1 MDIQPT
7 NRQSELLGEDI
18 SEYVA
23 QLQLH
28 MALQA
33 RNLVP
38 TFNTTGV
45 NSSRHQ
51 MLQEVQAVAEK
62 MASRQ
67 SL

>member
-1 MDIQPT
+1 LDIQPT
-7 NRQSELLGEDI
+7 APELLREDI

-33 RNLVP
+33 RNLLP
-38 TFNTTGV
+38 SLTNTTMT
-45 NSSRHQ
+45 NSRQQ
-51 MLQEVQAVAEK
+51 MLQETQAIAEK
-62 MASRQ
+62 FASRQ

>member
-7 NRQSELLGEDI
+7 APELLREDI

-33 RNLVP
+33 RNLLP
-38 TFNTTGV
+38 SLTNTTMT
-45 NSSRHQ
+45 NSRQQ
-51 MLQEVQAVAEK
+51 MLQETQAIAEK
-62 MASRQ
+62 FASRQ

>member
-7 NRQSELLGEDI
+7 SQPELLREDI

-38 TFNTTGV
+38 SLTNTAMT
-45 NSSRHQ
+45 NSRQQ
-51 MLQEVQAVAEK
+51 MLQETQAIAEK
-62 MASRQ
+62 YASRQ

>member
-7 NRQSELLGEDI
+7 APELLREDI

-33 RNLVP
+33 RNLLP
-38 TFNTTGV
+38 NLTSSTMTT
-45 NSSRHQ
+45 SRQQ
-51 MLQEVQAVAEK
+51 MLQETQAIAEK
-62 MASRQ
+62 FASRQ